1 MTGNKTGIA
10 ITCVVVASFSSVS
23 YAQLADKP
31 GFYSSLSVIY
41 TSDDNIFRQASSKV
55 SDSILSLAPELLF
68 IKGFGKHK
76 FTAEYLG
83 DYASYGKNTS
93 ENYADHFVNFDMLFD
108 LSRKLNIDLQAN
120 YSQGHEPRGSSGA
133 VQNSSAEINKLEQ
146 SRVFSSFT
154 YGRKTA
160 KAQVELDVEIA
171 NTKFT
176 NNNQSFRDRKMTT
189 VSARVFYNIGNKPAV
204 FAEIKQNGL
213 DYLNPGTRDRD
224 SKENFYHAGL
234 RWDASN
240 KITGSLKVGSFD
252 KKFSSGTETNGS
264 GTSYEGSIL
273 WKPKTYSHF
282 TLGLSRT
289 PQEATTADSFYTS
302 STASV
307 DWKHDFNSK
316 LALNMNVSSGTDEY
330 SGTRKD
336 QLLNAGLGFSYKFR
350 RWMNVGLDYKYSKRD
365 STDNTA
371 DFTDNLIMLTAT
383 FSKL

>member
-1 MTGNKTGIA
+1 M
-10 ITCVVVASFSSVS
+10 
-23 YAQLADKP
+23 
-31 GFYSSLSVIY
+31 
-41 TSDDNIFRQASSKV
+41 
-55 SDSILSLAPELLF
+55 
-68 IKGFGKHK
+68 
-76 FTAEYLG
+76 
-83 DYASYGKNTS
+83 
-93 ENYADHFVNFDMLFD
+93 
-108 LSRKLNIDLQAN
+108 
-120 YSQGHEPRGSSGA
+120 
-133 VQNSSAEINKLEQ
+133 
-146 SRVFSSFT
+146 
-154 YGRKTA
+154 
-160 KAQVELDVEIA
+160 
-171 NTKFT
+171 
-176 NNNQSFRDRKMTT
+176 
-189 VSARVFYNIGNKPAV
+189 
-204 FAEIKQNGL
+204 
-213 DYLNPGTRDRD
+213 
-224 SKENFYHAGL
+224 
-234 RWDASN
+234 
-240 KITGSLKVGSFD
+240 KVGSFD